1 LGVVG
6 VNPLR
11 VHAEHYR
18 SFRDL
23 DLELP
28 SGCCAVVGANGAGK
42 SSIVNVVDL
51 CLFGPTSRT
60 LADYLSEDAFDED
73 LVLCLEFEH
82 RGELYKVRR
91 TYSPKGRG
99 QTKVDFE
106 QATALTREPQ
116 PVLADEAA
124 EWSPLTRETA
134 AATQALIEE
143 TIGLSR
149 ETFRASAFLA
159 QGDGAAFT
167 AAQPRDRKR
176 ILAEVLNLSL
186 YDRLLECA
194 KADRNKIESE
204 SATISA
210 RTAAAAEEILRRP
223 ILEGSKAELDEKAEE
238 LARRISGLEEARKE
252 AADKLA
258 SAREAAA
265 ELKGARE
272 VLATREAELVRV
284 QERVDALT
292 QEVDGAVGLAIER
305 EGAQRLA
312 ETIPA
317 LEQELTEALAEAEA
331 QRELTQ
337 LEAEAKRLAD
347 AATPL
352 HEQAGVLYEKAA
364 ALERQEDEA
373 CDRCGQPLHDEA
385 RARAT
390 ASYLAEANRLQK
402 QADAIDEQVLAL
414 PVEAAAVKVAAFS
427 GVRRQIEIQPELD
440 LARVAAT
447 RVGEIAARLERL
459 DELKAEREL
468 HERNLPDLRVALAE
482 QQAKVDSLLVFAPV
496 AHDLEQHAAAVELQ
510 LNGARDELAEAGRAL
525 AGVERD
531 LERITELEA
540 QVANQT
546 KTLNALQAELD
557 VVLLAE
563 RAYGRDGI
571 PALILE
577 NAAIPQIELEA
588 SRILSELGT
597 SFTVELRTQR
607 ELKGGGLAEAL
618 DIVVCSEGA
627 ERPLETF
634 SGGERSRIV
643 VALRIALARLLA
655 HRRGAEVRMLVL
667 DEVEYLDEP
676 GMAALVSVLQGL
688 VADFERVIVVSHV
701 PALRDA
707 FDNVIEVVKGED
719 GRSRIE
725 GAVEAEAV
733 AV

>member
-1 LGVVG
+1 

-11 VHAEHYR
+11 IEARNYR
-18 SFRDL
+18 SYAELAL
-23 DLELP
+23 DLP
-28 SGCCAVVGANGAGK
+28 VGCVAIVGANGSGK

-82 RGELYKVRR
+82 RGELYRVRR
-91 TYSPKGRG
+91 TYSSKGRG

-106 QATALTREPQ
+106 QQWTSSTENGHGLTASTAR
-116 PVLADEAA
+116 ASG
-124 EWSPLTRETA
+124 WNPLTRETA

-143 TIGLSR
+143 IVGLSR

-167 AAQPRDRKR
+167 EAQPRDRKA
-176 ILAEVLNLSL
+176 ILAEVLGLSL
-186 YDRLLECA
+186 WDRLLERA
-194 KADRNKIESE
+194 KADRNRIESE
-204 SATISA
+204 CATISA

-223 ILEGSKAELDEKAEE
+223 VLEGSKAELDEKAEE

-265 ELKGARE
+265 ELRGARE
-272 VLATREAELVRV
+272 VLATREAELQRV
-284 QERVDALT
+284 ERRVGEIRAQEDAAG
-292 QEVDGAVGLAIER
+292 ELAS
-305 EGAQRLA
+305 EGQSLGQLA
-312 ETIPA
+312 NRIPN
-317 LEQELTEALAEAEA
+317 LEQELARAAAASEARRRFDQLTAEA
-331 QRELTQ
+331 T
-337 LEAEAKRLAD
+337 RLASE
-347 AATPL
+347 ATPL
-352 HEQAGVLYEKAA
+352 HERAGQLYEKAA
-364 ALERQEDEA
+364 NLDEA
-373 CDRCGQPLHDEA
+373 NVEICDRCGQELEDEA
-385 RARAT
+385 RRRARE
-390 ASYLAEANRLQK
+390 SYLAEADDLQK
-402 QADAIDEQVLAL
+402 RSDALDEQVLAL
-414 PVEAAAVKVAAFS
+414 PLNEAEANLATFS
-427 GVRRQIEIQPELD
+427 DVRRELVVQED
-440 LARVAAT
+440 LARARAAQT
-447 RVGEIAARLERL
+447 RAAEIAARLERL

-468 HERNLPDLRVALAE
+468 LERATLEHITTVAEARTRVRDLEGRTPDTAGI
-482 QQAKVDSLLVFAPV
+482 
-496 AHDLEQHAAAVELQ
+496 EQHAAAVELQ

-563 RAYGRDGI
+563 KAYGRDGI

-577 NAAIPQIELEA
+577 NAALPQIELEA
-588 SRILSELGT
+588 NRILSELGT

-607 ELKGGGLAEAL
+607 ALKGGGLAEAL
-618 DIVVCSEGA
+618 DIVVCSEGT

-707 FDNVIEVVKGED
+707 FDNVIEVSKGED